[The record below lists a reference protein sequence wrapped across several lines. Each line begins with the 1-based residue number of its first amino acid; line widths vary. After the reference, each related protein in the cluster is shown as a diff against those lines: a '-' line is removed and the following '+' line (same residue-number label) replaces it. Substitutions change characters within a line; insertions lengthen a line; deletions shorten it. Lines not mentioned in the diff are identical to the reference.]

1 MNRLMHRTKLFV
13 NRNGATILTCVS
25 GVGVVVTSV
34 MTVKAT
40 LNALPRVEAA
50 KEEKGEELTKLD
62 IVKAAAPAY
71 IPAAVMGASTI
82 ACIFGA
88 NALNK
93 RKQAALMSAYA
104 LLDSSYKEYKRK
116 VIELYGE
123 EADGKVREEIAKDR
137 YEEANVTTES
147 EDPLF
152 YDEFSQRYFNAP
164 TEKVI
169 KAEYEIN
176 KKISLWGGAEVNEFY
191 EWLDIPQLDEVKH
204 MGWSTG
210 GLMANTWK
218 DWLDFKHT
226 RVVLDDGLE
235 CTIISTWPEPMYDYE
250 YY

>member
-1 MNRLMHRTKLFV
+1 MNRLMHRTKLFI

-25 GVGVVVTSV
+25 GVGVVATSV
-34 MTVKAT
+34 MAVRETPKA
-40 LNALPRVEAA
+40 LRRIEAA
-50 KEEKGEELTKLD
+50 KEEKGGELTKLE
-62 IVKAAAPAY
+62 IVKVAGPAY
-71 IPAAVMGASTI
+71 IPAVAMGVSTI

-116 VIELYGE
+116 VIDLYGE
-123 EADGKVREEIAKDR
+123 EADDRVREEIAKDH
-137 YEEANVTTES
+137 YEEPIES
-147 EDPLF
+147 DDPLF

-191 EWLDIPQLDEVKH
+191 EWLDIPQLDEVRH

-210 GLMANTWK
+210 GLMGETWK
-218 DWLDFKHT
+218 DWLDFKHKK
-226 RVVLDDGLE
+226 VVLDDGLE
-235 CTIISTWPEPMYDYE
+235 CTIISPWPEPMYDYE